1 MKDENAQH
9 LLAEVM
15 GWQSQDKVL
24 DNVPVLQ
31 LLADYKYDGYQRF
44 GPGKRFVES
53 LALWL
58 SQFARE
64 DRDAALNFVM
74 SKLVYISDAEFS
86 HLVQHAYPDVIV
98 QERLRLVAEER
109 GVPTYRVGEISRDA
123 RFRDLQLKSLYLG
136 LSDGARTNELRR
148 FSGGEISNE
157 QIWQAYELSDAK
169 ADDMLES
176 LRKTLA
182 KGKQRLVVPTDEEIL
197 EAFKTGGAELGRQAL
212 TRLRSGLTS
221 GNQHTANSE
230 KFTLIWLMDDFS
242 GSGNTYIR
250 FDAKQGRFKGKL
262 KKIYERLH
270 HGDLIDPAHYEVY
283 LLLYVATRQ
292 AIDHIEYWSERFT
305 SENNYKPLQV
315 RVLFTIEPEIALHAG
330 SIPEELDAIL
340 SNPMYYDAAAF
351 NEHIEVGGTATAQR
365 GFADCALPIVLSH
378 NTPNNS
384 VFILWGSEIHKFSG
398 LFPRISRHK
407 EF

>member
-9 LLAEVM
+9 LLAKVM
-15 GWQSQDKVL
+15 GWQDQDVVL
-24 DNVPVLQ
+24 EKVPVLR

-58 SQFARE
+58 NQFDMP
-64 DRDAALNFVM
+64 DRAAALDFVLER
-74 SKLVYISDAEFS
+74 LVYVSDDELS

-98 QERLRLVAEER
+98 QERIRLVAEEK
-109 GVPTYRVGEISRDA
+109 GIPTYRVGEICREP
-123 RFRDLQLKSLYLG
+123 RFKELQLKSLYLG

-148 FSGGEISNE
+148 FSNGEISNE
-157 QIWQAYELSDAK
+157 QIWQAYELGEAK
-169 ADDMLES
+169 AEDMLEA
-176 LRKTLA
+176 L
-182 KGKQRLVVPTDEEIL
+182 GKALTKEPEIAPPVNEEIWRL
-197 EAFKTGGAELGRQAL
+197 YEAGEKTAAEHLIDL
-212 TRLRSGLTS
+212 LRVKPAPIASQPLP
-221 GNQHTANSE
+221 
-230 KFTLIWLMDDFS
+230 KFTLVWLMDDFS

-250 FDAKQGRFKGKL
+250 FDSKKDKFKGKI

-270 HGDLIDPAHYEVY
+270 EGDLIDTSHYEVF
-283 LLLYVATRQ
+283 LLLYVATRK

-315 RVLFTIEPEIALHAG
+315 RVLCVIEPEVGLTQG
-330 SIPEELDAIL
+330 VPSDLKAIL
-340 SNPMYYDAAAF
+340 NNPKYYDPAAF
-351 NEHIEVGGTATAQR
+351 DEHIEVGGTTTAQM
-365 GFADCALPIVLSH
+365 GFAGCALPVVLSH

-384 VFILWGSEIHKFSG
+384 VYMLWGSEAHGFPG
-398 LFPRISRHK
+398 LFPRVSRHK

>member
-9 LLAEVM
+9 LLAKIM
-15 GWQSQDKVL
+15 GWQDQEVVL
-24 DNVPVLQ
+24 ENLPVLR

-44 GPGKRFVES
+44 GPGKRFFES

-58 SQFARE
+58 NQFDMP
-64 DRDAALNFVM
+64 DRAAALDFVL
-74 SKLVYISDAEFS
+74 KRLVYVSDDELS

-98 QERLRLVAEER
+98 QERIRLVAEEK
-109 GVPTYRVGEISRDA
+109 GIPTYRVGEICRNP
-123 RFRDLQLKSLYLG
+123 RFQELQFKSLYLG

-148 FSGGEISNE
+148 FSDGEISNE
-157 QIWQAYELSDAK
+157 QIWQAYELGEAK
-169 ADDMLES
+169 ADDMLDALGKALTKAPVSDPFENDDIWRLYDAGDKAEANRLLDS
-176 LRKTLA
+176 LRVKPASGASHQLA
-182 KGKQRLVVPTDEEIL
+182 
-197 EAFKTGGAELGRQAL
+197 
-212 TRLRSGLTS
+212 
-221 GNQHTANSE
+221 
-230 KFTLIWLMDDFS
+230 KFTLVWLMDDFS

-250 FDAKQGRFKGKL
+250 FDSEAGKFKGKI

-270 HGDLIDPAHYEVY
+270 QGDLIDTAHYEVF

-315 RVLFTIEPEIALHAG
+315 RVLCVIEPEVGLTQGVPIELQ
-330 SIPEELDAIL
+330 SILT
-340 SNPMYYDAAAF
+340 NPKYYDPIAF
-351 NEHIEVGGTATAQR
+351 DEHIEVGGTTTAQL
-365 GFADCALPIVLSH
+365 GFAGCALPVVLSH

-384 VFILWGSEIHKFSG
+384 VYVLWGSEAHRFPG
-398 LFPRISRHK
+398 LFPRVSRHK

>member
-9 LLAEVM
+9 LLAKVM
-15 GWQSQDKVL
+15 NWQDQEAVL
-24 DNVPVLQ
+24 EYVPVLR

-44 GPGKRFVES
+44 GPGKRFIES

-58 SQFARE
+58 NQFDSS
-64 DRDAALNFVM
+64 DRQSALDLVL
-74 SKLVYISDAEFS
+74 KRLVYISDPEIS

-98 QERLRLVAEER
+98 QERIRLVAEER
-109 GVPTYRVGEISRDA
+109 SLPTYRVGEICRDP
-123 RFRDLQLKSLYLG
+123 RFEELQNKSLYLG

-157 QIWQAYELSDAK
+157 QIWQAYELGDAK
-169 ADDMLES
+169 AEDMLDA
-176 LRKTLA
+176 LRKTLS
-182 KGKQRLVVPTDEEIL
+182 KGEPEPPKTNEEIWRAF
-197 EAFKTGGAELGRQAL
+197 EAGGVAQANGL
-212 TRLRSGLTS
+212 IDLLRPS
-221 GNQHTANSE
+221 NSE
-230 KFTLIWLMDDFS
+230 HQRSRDAKFTIVWLMDDFS

-250 FDAKQGRFKGKL
+250 FDGASGRFKGKI

-270 HGDLIDPAHYEVY
+270 QGDLVDTSHYEVF

-292 AIDHIEYWSERFT
+292 AIDHIEYWSERFAL
-305 SENNYKPLQV
+305 ENGYKPLQV
-315 RVLFTIEPEIALHAG
+315 RVLCTIEQDVSLAKDNSTEFRR
-330 SIPEELDAIL
+330 IL
-340 SNPMYYDAAAF
+340 SEQRYYDPAAF
-351 NEHIEVGGTATAQR
+351 DEHIEVGGTNTAQM
-365 GFADCALPIVLSH
+365 GFAGCALPIVLSH

-384 VFILWGSEIHKFSG
+384 VYLLWGTESGRFPG

>member
-9 LLAEVM
+9 LLAKVM
-15 GWQSQDKVL
+15 GWQDQEVVL
-24 DNVPVLQ
+24 ENVPVLR

-58 SQFARE
+58 NQFDMP
-64 DRDAALNFVM
+64 DRAAALDFVL
-74 SKLVYISDAEFS
+74 KRLVYVSDDELS

-98 QERLRLVAEER
+98 QERIHLVAEEK
-109 GVPTYRVGEISRDA
+109 GIPTYRVGEICRNP
-123 RFRDLQLKSLYLG
+123 RFQELQFKSLYLG

-148 FSGGEISNE
+148 FSDGEISNE
-157 QIWQAYELSDAK
+157 QIWQAYELGEAK
-169 ADDMLES
+169 ADDMLDALGKALTKAPASKPLENDEIWRLYDAGDKAEANRLLDS
-176 LRKTLA
+176 LRVKPA
-182 KGKQRLVVPTDEEIL
+182 S
-197 EAFKTGGAELGRQAL
+197 GACQQQA
-212 TRLRSGLTS
+212 
-221 GNQHTANSE
+221 
-230 KFTLIWLMDDFS
+230 KFTLVWLMDDFS

-250 FDAKQGRFKGKL
+250 FDNEKGKFKGKI

-270 HGDLIDPAHYEVY
+270 QGDLIDTTHYEVF

-315 RVLFTIEPEIALHAG
+315 RVLCVIEPEVGLTQAVPTELQ
-330 SIPEELDAIL
+330 SILT
-340 SNPMYYDAAAF
+340 NPKYYDPVAF
-351 NEHIEVGGTATAQR
+351 DEHIEVGGTSTAQL
-365 GFADCALPIVLSH
+365 GFAGCALPVVLSH

-384 VFILWGSEIHKFSG
+384 VYVLWGSEAHGFLG
-398 LFPRISRHK
+398 LFPRVSRHK

>member
-9 LLAEVM
+9 LLAKVM
-15 GWQSQDKVL
+15 GWQDQEVVL
-24 DNVPVLQ
+24 ENVPILR

-58 SQFARE
+58 NQFDMP
-64 DRDAALNFVM
+64 DRAAALAFVLNR
-74 SKLVYISDAEFS
+74 LVYVSDDELS
-86 HLVQHAYPDVIV
+86 HLVQHAYPDIIV
-98 QERLRLVAEER
+98 QERIRLVADEK
-109 GVPTYRVGEISRDA
+109 GIPTYRVGEICRDP
-123 RFRDLQLKSLYLG
+123 RFEELQFKSLYLG

-148 FSGGEISNE
+148 FSDGEISNE
-157 QIWQAYELSDAK
+157 QIWQAYELGEAK
-169 ADDMLES
+169 ADDMLEALGKALTKGPTSVPPENDDIWRLYDTGDKAEANRLLDS
-176 LRKTLA
+176 LRVKHSPGASQQLA
-182 KGKQRLVVPTDEEIL
+182 
-197 EAFKTGGAELGRQAL
+197 
-212 TRLRSGLTS
+212 
-221 GNQHTANSE
+221 

-250 FDAKQGRFKGKL
+250 FDSEKGKFKGKI

-270 HGDLIDPAHYEVY
+270 QGDLIDTSHYEVF

-315 RVLFTIEPEIALHAG
+315 RVLCVIEPEVGLTKG
-330 SIPEELDAIL
+330 VPPELQSILT
-340 SNPMYYDAAAF
+340 NPKYYDTLAF
-351 NEHIEVGGTATAQR
+351 DEHIEVGGTTTAQL
-365 GFADCALPIVLSH
+365 GFAGCALPVVLSH

-384 VFILWGSEIHKFSG
+384 VYMLWGSEAHGFPG
-398 LFPRISRHK
+398 LFPRVSRHK

>member
-9 LLAEVM
+9 LLAKVM
-15 GWQSQDKVL
+15 GWQDQEVVL
-24 DNVPVLQ
+24 ENVPVLR

-58 SQFARE
+58 NQFDMP
-64 DRDAALNFVM
+64 DRAAALDFVL
-74 SKLVYISDAEFS
+74 KRLVYVSDDELS

-98 QERLRLVAEER
+98 QERIRLVAEEK
-109 GVPTYRVGEISRDA
+109 GIPTYRVGEICRNP
-123 RFRDLQLKSLYLG
+123 RFQELQFKSLYLG

-148 FSGGEISNE
+148 FSDGEISNE
-157 QIWQAYELSDAK
+157 QIWQAYELGETK
-169 ADDMLES
+169 ADDMLDALGKALTKTPLSEPLENDDIWRLYDAGDKAEANRLLDS
-176 LRKTLA
+176 LRVRPA
-182 KGKQRLVVPTDEEIL
+182 S
-197 EAFKTGGAELGRQAL
+197 GASRQMA
-212 TRLRSGLTS
+212 
-221 GNQHTANSE
+221 

-250 FDAKQGRFKGKL
+250 FDSEKGKFKGKI

-270 HGDLIDPAHYEVY
+270 QGDLIDTAHYEVF

-315 RVLFTIEPEIALHAG
+315 RVLCVIEPEVGLTQG
-330 SIPEELDAIL
+330 VPTELQSILT
-340 SNPMYYDAAAF
+340 NPKYYDPVAF
-351 NEHIEVGGTATAQR
+351 DEHIEVGGTTTAQL
-365 GFADCALPIVLSH
+365 GFAGCALPVVLSH

-384 VFILWGSEIHKFSG
+384 VYVLWGSEAHGFPG
-398 LFPRISRHK
+398 LFPRVSRHK